1 MKSFFFS
8 FFIAAGPKMATTTTT
23 TTKLKDDGG
32 DDERKI
38 GKLSLQEQSVFVA
51 IDVKICRT
59 YRNIGEARGS
69 GKWPWRGVADEL
81 SLIFWYVLEL
91 DEFQNSSLTI
101 EK

>member
-1 MKSFFFS
+1 MALIDEWKKCNEIVFFS

-23 TTKLKDDGG
+23 KLKDDSG

-69 GKWPWRGVADEL
+69 ASGLEEEL
-81 SLIFWYVLEL
+81 LM
-91 DEFQNSSLTI
+91 NCR
-101 EK
+101 